1 MVSVIKSAFIA
12 VAQHR
17 GLLQAL
23 GQLGCELLLFLLL
36 LAGRPFDSK
45 TSNILSCIIA
55 VVGMISY
62 GQAQTRPHATSRTG
76 SQEVDCSEALL
87 ARVFFLGKEIMV
99 VLQLHDYEVRR
110 NETWLLA
117 RLGHGHATL
126 QALMSAYA
134 VISFLLLVILP
145 VSPRIPSKFRLPFL
159 SEPRSFASIVNI
171 CRMLRILDSVYML
184 VCVHKI
190 ESVPQSVARHI
201 IGVIN

>member
-1 MVSVIKSAFIA
+1 VDAEIRCLLFRVQSQFWWFFIPAIVVSVIKSAFIA

-110 NETWLLA
+110 KRDMAFSKTWSWPCY
-117 RLGHGHATL
+117 
-126 QALMSAYA
+126 SASSDVSLCCYFFLIA
-134 VISFLLLVILP
+134 GNIAGVTSDSVQISTP
-145 VSPRIPSKFRLPFL
+145 VSL
-159 SEPRSFASIVNI
+159 
-171 CRMLRILDSVYML
+171 
-184 VCVHKI
+184 
-190 ESVPQSVARHI
+190 
-201 IGVIN
+201 